1 MSKRENLL
9 YLKEQMKALGFRPK
23 KSLGQT
29 FLLKMD
35 IARKMVNLLEIEKGE
50 RVLEIGPGFGALTTF
65 LLEKRKEIDF
75 SLTLIE
81 KDRKLH
87 AFLKKH
93 FPEVEIV
100 CGDVLTFELSGFDKF
115 ISTLPYS
122 ITTPLSLKM
131 FELKFKKAVFMYQK
145 EFAER
150 LTARHKD
157 KNYSRIGLK
166 GQFKLNIEKKGTYS
180 PLNFYPRPEVHSTLL
195 VLSPRA
201 QPPFQVEDQQFF
213 FLIVDIL
220 FAYRRKTIQNCLKKE
235 WEKIVNYLNTNCK
248 TSKTKSH
255 IEETISKLP
264 YLKKRG
270 EHLKPEEIGKL
281 SDKILDFLH

>member
-270 EHLKPEEIGKL
+270 
-281 SDKILDFLH
+281 